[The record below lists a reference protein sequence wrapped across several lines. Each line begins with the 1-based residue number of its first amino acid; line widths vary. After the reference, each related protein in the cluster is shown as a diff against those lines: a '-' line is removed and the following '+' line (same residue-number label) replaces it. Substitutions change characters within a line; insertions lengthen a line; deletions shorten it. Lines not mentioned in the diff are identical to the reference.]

1 MFFGPSFKLF
11 RVAGFPV
18 SAHWSLFV
26 AAGLMAWS
34 FGGWA
39 GLVMAVLLFGSILLH
54 ELGHSVVA
62 RRRRVPIEGI
72 ELHLFGGVAKMTA
85 PPRSPQDEIAIAIA
99 GPLVSLALG
108 VLGLGAAF
116 ALGPAAPSWL
126 AWIGG
131 VNLML
136 GVFNLLPALPMD
148 GGRVF
153 RAALARRKGLSQG
166 TRIAVKVSKGLAIA
180 LGVLGIFVNPW
191 LIAIAMLIWGMGNAE
206 LMQVR
211 QHEVLKRHGYGDD
224 FDPWARYDR
233 AADRGRP
240 LEPEVVGPPG
250 GTPAPAPA
258 AASAAP
264 APARVFRQKLVR
276 DALGRWVVVSEP
288 VYRW

>member
-11 RVAGFPV
+11 RVMGFPV

-34 FGGWA
+34 FGGWG

-54 ELGHSVVA
+54 ELGHSVIA

-72 ELHLFGGVAKMTA
+72 ELHLFGGVAKMSA
-85 PPRSPQDEIAIAIA
+85 PPRSPKDEIAIAIA
-99 GPLVSLALG
+99 GPVVSLALG
-108 VLGLGAAF
+108 GIGVGAALFLGAAS
-116 ALGPAAPSWL
+116 PAWL
-126 AWIGG
+126 TWIAG

-153 RAALARRKGLSQG
+153 RAFLARRQGLGKG
-166 TRIAVKVSKGLAIA
+166 TRTAVKVSKGLAIA
-180 LGVLGIFVNPW
+180 LGVPGVIYNPW
-191 LIAIAMLIWGMGNAE
+191 LIAIALLVWGMGNAE
-206 LMQVR
+206 LSQV
-211 QHEVLKRHGYGDD
+211 KRHETLKSWGYGTDV
-224 FDPWARYDR
+224 DPWARYAK

-240 LEPEVVGPPG
+240 VEPEVIPPG
-250 GTPAPAPA
+250 AQPAPA
-258 AASAAP
+258 AATAA
-264 APARVFRQKLVR
+264 RGQRQVFRQKVVQ
-276 DALGRWVVVSEP
+276 DAFGRWVVVSEP